1 MNEVWKDVTFLN
13 NIFKGRYQISNLG
26 RVRSL
31 SFTYV
36 IKRQG
41 EKDRIITNTPK
52 ILKLGTDKNG
62 YKTVCLKSKFS
73 KSHLVKVHR
82 LVAWEFIP
90 NPNKFSIINHKDE
103 TKDNNVV
110 SNLEWCDILYNNN
123 YGTRNEKIK
132 LSKLNYS
139 YNSIPIVQL
148 DLNFNLIKEWKS
160 GRFCCRSINATQ
172 SRLNDCC
179 NHKSKSHKG
188 FIFMFK
194 TEWECL
200 QPKIQKE

>member
-41 EKDRIITNTPK
+41 EKDRIITNT
-52 ILKLGTDKNG
+52 
-62 YKTVCLKSKFS
+62 
-73 KSHLVKVHR
+73 
-82 LVAWEFIP
+82 
-90 NPNKFSIINHKDE
+90 
-103 TKDNNVV
+103 
-110 SNLEWCDILYNNN
+110 
-123 YGTRNEKIK
+123 
-132 LSKLNYS
+132 
-139 YNSIPIVQL
+139 SIPIVQL

-200 QPKIQKE
+200 QPKIQKK